1 MTAPREARPVTDR
14 HRERARAAEMV
25 VVEAPDH
32 PAGLFTVML
41 YAADRA
47 YACALSAFR
56 AEGNA
61 NVYADAVRAPIAA
74 ALADAE
80 PGGREA
86 REEARPRCPTEHRW
100 ACPDC
105 GTEILDTYEWEDAEN
120 ERLRAVVEA
129 ARTVSLQ
136 AMPHALKVALAALSS
151 APVEARP
158 VVVSAV
164 EGEREGLA
172 SAREET

>member
-14 HRERARAAEMV
+14 HRERIVRLREQVFIDACHRDYAHER
-25 VVEAPDH
+25 
-32 PAGLFTVML
+32 PAGYVVPCKVCE
-41 YAADRA
+41 AIER
-47 YACALSAFR
+47 
-56 AEGNA
+56 G
-61 NVYADAVRAPIAA
+61 IAA

-158 VVVSAV
+158 SAV
-164 EGEREGLA
+164 EGERDGLA
-172 SAREET
+172 